1 MSASLSLLKPTW
13 HTALPWL
20 DQLEPEQLLALQ
32 RMGGPAQ
39 WWLHETPEE
48 TSARRPY
55 MDDVFDLLATFLG
68 WGGEPELDARPL
80 HLLLPSLPQ
89 QMPTG
94 ELELETTALDVL
106 QAVGG
111 TTLADVA
118 LLTPSTV
125 ACLAKVRIETKRD
138 ILAALVRA
146 AALFPQ
152 PEESQDASSQT
163 AGAPA
168 QPEPESPDRAL
179 PAWFISLD
187 ARRQDLI
194 TLHLCAPDPVPVDEL
209 AVRYR
214 TMRSWMTRLLE
225 ELPQQLQNA
234 ASTSP
239 KLACALQLF
248 ESATQ
253 VPITRTDL
261 MDHHPWLAGRLPGSG
276 VTVLELLLALHWSGS
291 SDGTW
296 LFSGSLTHA
305 RKLTL
310 NALALVPGEALS
322 LLAAVRLLK
331 DTGRPL
337 QATEQWLGYC
347 GLRVVGGRQ
356 VELAPAEQMS
366 EARRR
371 PAAVDGDFVLAPPSP
386 ATLHVPIDTADAAA
400 TVPSSTP
407 TTPADDIHP
416 QPVAEHTP
424 HVQGVLEELRVY
436 ACQQRPGE
444 QLAELLRDS
453 EELPEPLR
461 TLVARVLAAVA
472 TPDGWQLPDEA
483 PGLEASDALADLPG
497 DESDAPGAARR
508 VPLVDRALAVLEELG
523 HPLDWPLLVDR
534 MGAGVNVRS
543 LKNALSKD
551 DRFVRSD
558 VNSWAL
564 AQWGLR
570 PYTSIKELIEQEVD
584 RAGGEIPTEEL
595 VALLT
600 REFTI
605 AAASVRVCASSPPFT
620 ARNGVVRRLVDVE
633 REQDGVPSPAG
644 GDSPDD
650 GPSSDD
656 LINLMGL

>member
-13 HTALPWL
+13 HIVLPWL
-20 DQLEPEQLLALQ
+20 EQLGPEQLLALQ

-48 TSARRPY
+48 TSTRRPY
-55 MDDVFDLLATFLG
+55 MDDVFDLLASFLG
-68 WGGEPELDARPL
+68 WGDDGALDAQPL
-80 HLLLPSLPQ
+80 DLLLPSLPK

-94 ELELETTALDVL
+94 ELELATAATEIL

-118 LLTPSTV
+118 LLTPSTI

-138 ILAALVRA
+138 IVAALIRA

-152 PEESQDASSQT
+152 SEVLRGELGQ
-163 AGAPA
+163 APPVA
-168 QPEPESPDRAL
+168 PVQPEPERPDHAVQ
-179 PAWFISLD
+179 AWFVSLD
-187 ARRQDLI
+187 ARQQDLI
-194 TLHLCAPDPVPVDEL
+194 TLHLCARVPVPVAEL

-214 TMRSWMTRLLE
+214 TMRSWMARLLE
-225 ELPQQLQNA
+225 ELPQQLQDA
-234 ASTSP
+234 AVASP
-239 KLACALQLF
+239 KLANALQLF

-253 VPITRTDL
+253 TPITRTDL
-261 MDHHPWLAGRLPGSG
+261 TDQHPWLADRLPGSDI
-276 VTVLELLLALHWSGS
+276 TVLGLLLALHWSGS

-296 LFSGSLTHA
+296 LFSGSLAHA
-305 RKLTL
+305 RKLTV
-310 NALALVPGEALS
+310 NALGLVAGEALS
-322 LLAAVRLLK
+322 LPAAVRLLK

-337 QATEQWLGYC
+337 KATEQWLGYC
-347 GLRVVGGRQ
+347 GLRLVDGQQ
-356 VELAPAEQMS
+356 VELAPTQPRTAEPRS
-366 EARRR
+366 AEATDGDCELLRPR
-371 PAAVDGDFVLAPPSP
+371 PATPPAPADSAVTVAPSSVP
-386 ATLHVPIDTADAAA
+386 ATARDDVDPEPEVPHA
-400 TVPSSTP
+400 
-407 TTPADDIHP
+407 P
-416 QPVAEHTP
+416 Q
-424 HVQGVLEELRVY
+424 VQDVLEELRVY
-436 ACQQRPGE
+436 ACRQRPGE
-444 QLAELLRDS
+444 QLGDLLHGS

-461 TLVARVLAAVA
+461 TLVARTLAAVP

-483 PGLEASDALADLPG
+483 LGWEAADLPG
-497 DESDAPGAARR
+497 DEPDAPKTTRR
-508 VPLVDRALAVLEELG
+508 VPLADQALAVLEELG

-534 MGAGVNVRS
+534 MGEGVNARS
-543 LKNALSKD
+543 LKNQLSKD

-570 PYTSIKELIEQEVD
+570 PYTSIRELIEQEVD

-605 AAASVRVCASSPPFT
+605 AAASVRVSASSAPFT
-620 ARNGVVRRLVDVE
+620 ARNGVVRRLLDVH
-633 REQDGVPSPAG
+633 REQDGAPSPAA
-644 GDSPDD
+644 DDDLDD

-656 LINLMGL
+656 LIDLMGL